1 MNVCVL
7 ALQMELCLRH
17 RYSVLVQE
25 LTQTTAYPEYQA
37 TVLAFINYL
46 LSSLDDLQ
54 QRMRLRSELNGTYI
68 HTCRCGTN
76 LCIFILCHTLY

>member
-7 ALQMELCLRH
+7 VLQVELCLRH

-37 TVLAFINYL
+37 TVMAFINYL
-46 LSSLDDLQ
+46 LSSLDNLQ
-54 QRMRLRSELNGTYI
+54 LRMRLRSELNGTMR
-68 HTCRCGTN
+68 TCRCGTN
-76 LCIFILCHTLY
+76 HCDCVTHSCHT

>member
-1 MNVCVL
+1 MCECVL
-7 ALQMELCLRH
+7 LQMELCLRH

-37 TVLAFINYL
+37 TVMAFINYL

-54 QRMRLRSELNGTYI
+54 QRMRLRSELNGTY
-68 HTCRCGTN
+68 TCRCGSYQP
-76 LCIFILCHTLY
+76 L